1 MLTLFGLLTALPA
14 VLALHLLE
22 PELVLPAFS
31 VLLFVEA
38 AFAVIAARLV
48 QGPDKADDIT
58 LWDLAGGFT
67 LIGCAAAMFAEPDQ
81 AALFLTEQATRGRHR
96 GRKLQAQWISAERFS
111 AAFSFSS
118 EKSGLRAISRIGVSR
133 RPQSSAASGSF
144 AATSSGITMA
154 PC

>member
-38 AFAVIAARLV
+38 AFAAIVARLV
-48 QGPDKADDIT
+48 QGFDKVDDIT

-67 LIGCAAAMFAEPDQ
+67 LIGCAAAMFGEPDQ
-81 AALFLTEQATRGRHR
+81 AALFLMEQGGPRPA
-96 GRKLQAQWISAERFS
+96 
-111 AAFSFSS
+111 
-118 EKSGLRAISRIGVSR
+118 SR
-133 RPQSSAASGSF
+133 P
-144 AATSSGITMA
+144 
-154 PC
+154 